1 MAFTFAFLNYE
12 VESLLLFT
20 MSAKKYLMIHADDA
34 GLAWSEN
41 KATQQGMLH
50 GSINSTSLMVPCP
63 WFYEMAQFAIKNP
76 ALDFGIH
83 LTLTGE
89 WKTYPFRPITPTQYI
104 SSLVD
109 KNGHFHPKRQQ
120 IRDHAVLDEVRLEL
134 INQIEFALSLGMKP
148 THLDSH
154 MYTLGLRQDL
164 LDLYQELG
172 EIYKLP
178 ILLSKTLVSYT
189 GESPSQ
195 FNLPE
200 DKCFESLFMASMQE
214 FKNGGNSL
222 FYEKTLDHLPEGLS
236 IILIHPALE
245 SEEMNQ
251 VTIDHPNFG
260 ALWRTEDYNY
270 FSSEAC
276 KLKLKENNIELVN
289 FKSPLIQRLL
299 GA

>member
-1 MAFTFAFLNYE
+1 
-12 VESLLLFT
+12 
-20 MSAKKYLMIHADDA
+20 MSKKKYLMVHADDA

-76 ALDFGIH
+76 NLDFGIH

-89 WKTYPFRPITPTQYI
+89 WKTYPFRQITPIQYI

-109 KNGHFHPKRQQ
+109 KNGHFPPKRQQ
-120 IRDHAVLDEVRLEL
+120 IRDHAVLEEVRLEL
-134 INQIEFALSLGMKP
+134 KNQIEFALSLGIKP

-172 EIYKLP
+172 ETYKLP
-178 ILLSKTLVSYT
+178 ILLSKTLISYT

-214 FKNGGNSL
+214 FKNGGNSQ

-251 VTIDHPNFG
+251 ITIDHPNFG
-260 ALWRTEDYNY
+260 AVWRTEDYNY

-289 FKSPLIQRLL
+289 FKSPLIQLLL

>member
-1 MAFTFAFLNYE
+1 
-12 VESLLLFT
+12 
-20 MSAKKYLMIHADDA
+20 MSKKKYLMVHADDA

-76 ALDFGIH
+76 NLDFGIH

-89 WKTYPFRPITPTQYI
+89 WKTYPFRPITPIQYI

-109 KNGHFHPKRQQ
+109 KNGHFPPKRQQ
-120 IRDHAVLDEVRLEL
+120 IRDHAVLEEVRLEL
-134 INQIEFALSLGMKP
+134 KNQIEFALSLGIKP

-172 EIYKLP
+172 ETYKLP
-178 ILLSKTLVSYT
+178 ILLSKTLISYT

-214 FKNGGNSL
+214 FKNGGNSQ

-251 VTIDHPNFG
+251 ITIDHPNFG
-260 ALWRTEDYNY
+260 AVWRTEDYNY

-289 FKSPLIQRLL
+289 FKSPLIQLLL

>member
-109 KNGHFHPKRQQ
+109 KNGHFPPKRQQ
-120 IRDHAVLDEVRLEL
+120 IRDHAVLEEVRLEL
-134 INQIEFALSLGMKP
+134 KNQIEFALSLGIKP

-172 EIYKLP
+172 ETYKLP
-178 ILLSKTLVSYT
+178 ILLSKTLISYT

-251 VTIDHPNFG
+251 ITIDHPNFG

>member
-1 MAFTFAFLNYE
+1 
-12 VESLLLFT
+12 
-20 MSAKKYLMIHADDA
+20 MSKKKYLMVHADDA

-76 ALDFGIH
+76 NLDFGIH

-89 WKTYPFRPITPTQYI
+89 WKTYPFRPITPIQYI

-109 KNGHFHPKRQQ
+109 KNGHFPPKRQQ
-120 IRDHAVLDEVRLEL
+120 IRDHAVLEEVRLEL
-134 INQIEFALSLGMKP
+134 KNQIEFALSLGIKP

-154 MYTLGLRQDL
+154 MYTLGLRKDL

-172 EIYKLP
+172 ETYKLP
-178 ILLSKTLVSYT
+178 ILLSKTLISYT

-214 FKNGGNSL
+214 FKNGGNSQ

-251 VTIDHPNFG
+251 ITIDHPNFG
-260 ALWRTEDYNY
+260 AVWRTEDYNY

-289 FKSPLIQRLL
+289 FKSPLIQLLL